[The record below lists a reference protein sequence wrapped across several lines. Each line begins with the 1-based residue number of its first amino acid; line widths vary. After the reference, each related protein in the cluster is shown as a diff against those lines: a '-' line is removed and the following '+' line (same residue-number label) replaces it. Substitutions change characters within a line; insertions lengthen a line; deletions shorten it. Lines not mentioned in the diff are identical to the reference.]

1 MFRRILPAANA
12 ILIGHMIPRLGSIIL
27 VPLFLKTWSATLYG
41 EYLALFAAISYLSSL
56 DIGMQQAS
64 INRLTQAYAK
74 GDLDEYRAI
83 QQSAVAFYVIL
94 ATVVTVIVAVLASL
108 LPLSRWI
115 GLKLTDPVTGS
126 RVIILLAIYVMW
138 SLPLRLI
145 TATYQSTGNLART
158 QWIGNLQQIFVVILS
173 AVVLVFGGGMLS
185 IALLQVVTVVLIGVF
200 VLFDLRRALPIL
212 FPGVACAR
220 LSSLRE
226 LAHPSLLFA
235 LLLVGNLIA
244 FQGSTLMVSAF
255 MGGLAV
261 AVLSISKAIIDVI
274 RQVLYSI
281 TLALCPDFARMEVLG
296 EFERLRTVHRLA
308 VAATAT
314 ITLALAASVWYEGAQ
329 IITVWTRGRI
339 EPDVMLLRLFL
350 VLLAFQTPW
359 AASSTIGTAT
369 NRHATQAVSYF
380 VAAVVGIG
388 LIGIFMRRLGIWAV
402 PLGLTLGEAV
412 CCYHFVIKSTC
423 RTIREHYPSF
433 ALRFWTGFAAVTAT
447 VLAMGWL
454 IHNLV
459 PGPMLARWV
468 IMGLSTLVAACV
480 CAWIV
485 WLTPADRTLLTSK
498 LRPLFNLSPAKQISP
513 AGVLKASASVQEV
526 TQ

>member
-12 ILIGHMIPRLGSIIL
+12 ILVGHMIPRLGSIIL

-94 ATVVTVIVAVLASL
+94 ATVVTVVVAVLASL
-108 LPLSRWI
+108 LPISRWI
-115 GLKLTDPVTGS
+115 G
-126 RVIILLAIYVMW
+126 
-138 SLPLRLI
+138 RLI